1 MNFVA
6 IIVAALIP
14 MIIGFIWYHPKVFG
28 NTWMQVAGMTEEKV
42 KTGNMPLIFGLS
54 FLLSLML
61 AVSINSI
68 AYHDSFINGALYY
81 VTDGTMKPDPA
92 SEAGRWLEYYNTNL
106 AASNHTFKHGAFHG
120 FFIAGLLLALPIM
133 ATNALFE
140 RKSFKYVAVNVGYWL
155 LTLMLMGG
163 LLAAWQ

>member
-42 KTGNMPLIFGLS
+42 KTGNMALIFGLS

-61 AVSINSI
+61 AVAINAI
-68 AYHDSFINGALYY
+68 AYHDSFVAGALYY
-81 VTDGTMKPDPA
+81 VTDGTMNPDPA
-92 SEAGRWLEYYNTNL
+92 SEAGRWLEYYKTNL
-106 AASNHTFKHGAFHG
+106 AASNQTFKHGAFHG
-120 FFIAGLLLALPIM
+120 FFIGGLMIALPIM

-155 LTLMLMGG
+155 VTLTLMGG

>member
-1 MNFVA
+1 MNFPA
-6 IIVAALIP
+6 ILVAALIP

-61 AVSINSI
+61 AVSINAI

-81 VTDGTMKPDPA
+81 VTDGAMNPDPA
-92 SEAGRWLEYYNTNL
+92 SEAGRWLEYYKTNL

-155 LTLMLMGG
+155 LTLALMGG